1 MRNRENPPHSAMIY
15 DPHTQSAV
23 ELAGEVLA
31 ELEHLRWQLIAVSGI
46 AIAALLLALG
56 ALLIIL
62 LRSR

>member
-1 MRNRENPPHSAMIY
+1 MTY
-15 DPHTQSAV
+15 DPNKQAAV

>member
-1 MRNRENPPHSAMIY
+1 MIY

-31 ELEHLRWQLIAVSGI
+31 ELERLRWQLIAVSGI